1 VVTYRGKNSTA
12 GITQTLAL
20 WNWTTST
27 WFSLGSSAAGTTEV
41 ETVTSPIASP
51 AAFIGK
57 GSFSGQ
63 MRVQVVSERTSGA
76 GPFFTSGDLMKVN
89 YEAP

>member
-1 VVTYRGKNSTA
+1 
-12 GITQTLAL
+12 
-20 WNWTTST
+20 
-27 WFSLGSSAAGTTEV
+27 
-41 ETVTSPIASP
+41 
-51 AAFIGK
+51 
-57 GSFSGQ
+57 